1 MEEQGHLVTFESLL
15 LSSRFAFACGRND
28 SPILRT
34 VSKEGSEVNCAFKYP
49 SVQNIF
55 ARESQRVPKV
65 AVHLLNYYLVLKAA
79 LFIHNRKYPLF
90 L

>member
-34 VSKEGSEVNCAFKYP
+34 TVSKEGSEVNCAFKYP
-49 SVQNIF
+49 SVHNIC
-55 ARESQRVPKV
+55 QRKPTGPQSRSTSFELSLGVKSSPF
-65 AVHLLNYYLVLKAA
+65 HS
-79 LFIHNRKYPLF
+79 
-90 L
+90 